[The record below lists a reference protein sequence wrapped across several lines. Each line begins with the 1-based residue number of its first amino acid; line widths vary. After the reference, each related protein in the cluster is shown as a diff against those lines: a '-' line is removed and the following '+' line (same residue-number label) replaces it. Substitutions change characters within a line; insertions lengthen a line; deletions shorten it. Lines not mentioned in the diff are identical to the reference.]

1 VSAGEANYGPSG
13 YPTARIEAMRIY
25 EPAHDRFFDS
35 LVEFFSSFAGLMTGL
50 RAHQE
55 GSAKAYGT
63 HQAIVIYG
71 THATGV
77 ALSFFPHFFL
87 DALSNN
93 TWPTE
98 IRLAEFPL
106 SMLQGN
112 QSGRI
117 TSVARIAAAL
127 LESSFIRYY
136 EQQKVAVSLKYGAD
150 ARAWP
155 DDWNFARAVRNAFA
169 HRGAINFDNP
179 KASSVH
185 WRNLSYSRKDN
196 GRIVTFTDITPV
208 EIILLMEDL
217 DALL

>member
-1 VSAGEANYGPSG
+1 MDYGPAG
-13 YPTARIEAMRIY
+13 YPTARIETMRIY
-25 EPAHDRFFDS
+25 EPAQDRFFDS

-87 DALSNN
+87 DALIKN

-106 SMLQGN
+106 ATLQGS
-112 QSGRI
+112 QSGSI
-117 TSVARIAAAL
+117 TSVTRIAAAL

-136 EQQKVAVSLKYGAD
+136 EQQKEAVSLKFGAD
-150 ARAWP
+150 VKGWP
-155 DDWNFARAVRNAFA
+155 SEWNFARVVRNAFA
-169 HRGAINFDNP
+169 HRGAIKFDNP
-179 KASSVH
+179 KAQSVH
-185 WRNLSYSRKDN
+185 WRNLSYSRNDN
-196 GRIVTFTDITPV
+196 GRIVTFTDIAAV
-208 EIILLMEDL
+208 EIILLMEDI
-217 DALL
+217 DGLL

>member
-1 VSAGEANYGPSG
+1 MDYGPSG
-13 YPTARIEAMRIY
+13 YPTARIEAMRVY

-35 LVEFFSSFAGLMTGL
+35 LVEFFSSFAGLMAGL

-55 GSAKAYGT
+55 GSAKAYGS

-77 ALSFFPHFFL
+77 ALSFFPHCFL
-87 DALSNN
+87 DALVKN

-106 SMLQGN
+106 AALQGS
-112 QSGRI
+112 QSGTI
-117 TSVARIAAAL
+117 SSVARIAAAL

-136 EQQKVAVSLKYGAD
+136 EQQKDAVNLKYGAD
-150 ARAWP
+150 TKAWP
-155 DDWNFARAVRNAFA
+155 GEWNFARVVRNALA

-179 KASSVH
+179 NAPSAH

-196 GRIVTFTDITPV
+196 GRIITFTDITPV
-208 EIILLMEDL
+208 EIILLMEDV